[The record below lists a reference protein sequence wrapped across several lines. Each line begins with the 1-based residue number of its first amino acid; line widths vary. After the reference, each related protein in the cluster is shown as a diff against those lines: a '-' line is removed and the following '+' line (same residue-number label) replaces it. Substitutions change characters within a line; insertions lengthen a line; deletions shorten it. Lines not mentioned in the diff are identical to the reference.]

1 MTEKEK
7 MIAGMLYDHTDPELR
22 ADAKRAQKLSRL
34 FNTTTEEQKDE
45 RTRLIK
51 ELFGGTGE
59 HIHVEPPFHCDYGS
73 NIYAGEGF
81 YSNFDCII
89 LDVCEVHIGD
99 NCLLGPRVC
108 IFTACHPVDPQER
121 LSGNELGKP
130 VTIGNNVW
138 IGGNSVINPGV
149 NIGNNVVIGSGS
161 VVTHDI
167 PDNVVAAGNPA
178 KIIKRL

>member
-7 MIAGMLYDHTDPELR
+7 MIAGMLYNHADPELK
-22 ADAKRAQKLSRL
+22 DAAKNAQKLSRL
-34 FNTTTEEQKDE
+34 YNNTTEDQKGD
-45 RTRLIK
+45 RLKLIRD
-51 ELFGGTGE
+51 LFGGTGE

-73 NIYAGEGF
+73 NIYVGENF

-121 LSGNELGKP
+121 LSGKEFGKP
-130 VTIGNNVW
+130 VSIGNNVW
-138 IGGNSVINPGV
+138 IGGNTVINPGV
-149 NIGNNVVIGSGS
+149 TIGDNVVIGSGS

-178 KIIKRL
+178 RVIKKL